1 MRLLYFTDT
10 HIRGTS
16 PKNRKDDYASTLENK
31 FYEILKII
39 QDKNIDFILHGGDLF
54 DRPDISVSVVSRFAK
69 ILAEIDKP
77 VYIVSGNHDVYGHN
91 PKTINRTMLGLLSE
105 LGIMNI
111 INDKK
116 IILEKDGVRVQL
128 TGQPY
133 IYNID
138 DPINRKYYIV
148 NEVSEN
154 VNYSIHLVHGM
165 LLDKPFIKGVPYTLV
180 DDIKSTLANI
190 TLSGHYHSGFKQI
203 EIDGK
208 YFINPGSIVRISNSL
223 REIDRKPKVVL
234 IELNNNINISYV
246 NLETALDG
254 EEVLDR
260 DEIEKSIYKR
270 ERIYEFKQTID
281 AALDFEKMDINDVL
295 IEVSN
300 AEGVEEDVRLEALKR
315 IATIEMK
322 GMAGE

>member
-315 IATIEMK
+315 ITTIEMK